1 MRTYRPATMDDLPRL
16 LELSKQSRMR
26 VNRVPSLTWVAEE
39 DGVLCAALGLDW
51 EQGMTVAGPLMVD
64 RSLGRKPWMIL
75 RLVETMERWMTEA
88 GGTEYLFGV
97 ACANK
102 RWNAIAKKFAVRYVT
117 KDGRHWYLRR
127 LTEHGDGRSK
137 R

>member
-26 VNRVPSLTWVAEE
+26 LSRVPSLTWVAE
-39 DGVLCAALGLDW
+39 DNGIIQAAIGLDW
-51 EQGMTVAGPLMVD
+51 EQGKTVAGPLVVD
-64 RSLGRKPWMIL
+64 RRLGRKPWMIL
-75 RLVETMERWMTEA
+75 RLVETMERWMSQA

-97 ACANK
+97 ACANT

-127 LTEHGDGRSK
+127 LGGVIHDNAT
-137 R
+137 